1 MPYFI
6 TDAHPDCPNWAVVKE
21 DGELIPGGCQSSKG
35 DAIAQMVAVSL
46 AEDLEPGGDYEGN
59 TFRSLD
65 ELQERALP
73 DNYRPALAEDV
84 PDGRACGNC
93 LFYREDMVAN
103 DGERAWCAKWEDYVR
118 GDHYCNAWQG
128 DEERAPAPPEDQ
140 IKGSDKNKE
149 GSASGAGSN
158 IEFSERVETALR
170 NKVKEHNEAMSEA
183 NKPDWTRTTL
193 GQLKAVY
200 RRGSGAY
207 STSHRPGISRAAW
220 SMARVN
226 AYLYLLR
233 NGKPENKNYVTDYDL
248 LPKDHPKSTRSYQ
261 VREVNLEPPAYM
273 RAAARQGLKYHEEGL
288 SGGGLRPQTV
298 REARAMAAGNVTA
311 DKWVRLAAWIARHMG
326 DLDAP
331 AADPDNEDYPSAG
344 VVAHLLWGSG
354 PSKRAAERALSYAQG
369 VVGRLRDENND
380 RSAGNNVADLET
392 RMSPTD
398 FEIRET
404 SEGMTFEG
412 YAAMFDSPSQPLPF
426 TEKIAPGAFTRS
438 LKSRNDI
445 KLLWNHSAG
454 EVLGSTRAGTLKLS
468 EDERGLRVW
477 AMLPNT
483 TTGRDTSELIRRGD
497 VDSMSFGFSVPR
509 NGDSWSEDG
518 SERTLSEVR
527 LHEVSIVA
535 FPAYTATAGTTAV
548 RGLERLA
555 ERTEVDADSLADALL
570 KVELGDNITEDDRQL
585 LERVLDKLAPETD
598 EEAKADTSLEMLEL
612 KKKKLE
618 LLMGL

>member
-21 DGELIPGGCQSSKG
+21 DGELIPGGCQSTKG

-46 AEDLEPGGDYEGN
+46 AEDLEPGGDYQGS

-93 LFYREDMVAN
+93 LFYKEDMVAD

-118 GDHYCNAWQG
+118 GDHYCNAWEG
-128 DEERAPAPPEDQ
+128 DEERAPAPESEQ
-140 IKGSDKNKE
+140 IKGSDKNPE
-149 GSASGAGSN
+149 GSASGASGG
-158 IEFSERVETALR
+158 IELSERVETALR
-170 NKVKEHNEAMSEA
+170 NKAQEHNEAMDEA
-183 NKPDWTRTTL
+183 NKPEWTRTTL

-200 RRGSGAY
+200 RRGAGAY
-207 STSHRPGISRAAW
+207 STSHRPGMSRGGWA
-220 SMARVN
+220 MARVN

-233 NGKPENKNYVTDYDL
+233 NGRPENKNYITDYDL

-261 VREVNLEPPAYM
+261 IREVNLDPPAYM

-288 SGGGLRPQTV
+288 SGDGLRPQTV

-311 DKWVRLAAWIARHMG
+311 DKWVRIAAWIARHLV

-354 PSKRAAERALSYAQG
+354 PSKRAAERALAYARG
-369 VVGRLRDENND
+369 VVGRLESENAN
-380 RSAGNNVADLET
+380 RTTGNPVAELET

-454 EVLGSTRAGTLKLS
+454 EVLGSTRAGTLKLT
-468 EDERGLRVW
+468 EDERGLKVW

-509 NGDSWSEDG
+509 DGDSWSEDG
-518 SERTLSEVR
+518 SERTLREVR

-555 ERTEVDADSLADALL
+555 ERTDVDADSLADALL
-570 KVELGDNITEDDRQL
+570 KVEMGDNITEDDRQL
-585 LERVLDKLAPETD
+585 LERVLDKLAPET
-598 EEAKADTSLEMLEL
+598 EAEAQADTSLEMLQL

-618 LLMGL
+618 LLLGL

>member
-21 DGELIPGGCQSSKG
+21 DGELIPGGCQSTKG

-46 AEDLEPGGDYEGN
+46 AEDLEPGGDYQGS

-93 LFYREDMVAN
+93 LFYKEDMVAD

-118 GDHYCNAWQG
+118 GDHYCNAWEG
-128 DEERAPAPPEDQ
+128 DEERAPAPE
-140 IKGSDKNKE
+140 
-149 GSASGAGSN
+149 
-158 IEFSERVETALR
+158 
-170 NKVKEHNEAMSEA
+170 
-183 NKPDWTRTTL
+183 
-193 GQLKAVY
+193 
-200 RRGSGAY
+200 
-207 STSHRPGISRAAW
+207 
-220 SMARVN
+220 
-226 AYLYLLR
+226 
-233 NGKPENKNYVTDYDL
+233 
-248 LPKDHPKSTRSYQ
+248 SYQ
-261 VREVNLEPPAYM
+261 IREVNLDPPAYM

-288 SGGGLRPQTV
+288 SGDGLRPQTV

-311 DKWVRLAAWIARHMG
+311 DKWVRIAAWISRHLV

-354 PSKRAAERALSYAQG
+354 PSKRAAERALAYARG
-369 VVGRLRDENND
+369 VVGRLESENAN
-380 RSAGNNVADLET
+380 RTTGNPVAELET

-454 EVLGSTRAGTLKLS
+454 EVLGSTRAGTLKLT
-468 EDERGLRVW
+468 EDERGLKVW

-509 NGDSWSEDG
+509 DGDSWSEDG
-518 SERTLSEVR
+518 SERTLREVR

-570 KVELGDNITEDDRQL
+570 KVEMGDNITEDDRQL
-585 LERVLDKLAPETD
+585 LERVLDKLAPET
-598 EEAKADTSLEMLEL
+598 EAEAQADTSLEMLQL

-618 LLMGL
+618 LLLGL

>member
-1 MPYFI
+1 M
-6 TDAHPDCPNWAVVKE
+6 TEARD
-21 DGELIPGGCQSSKG
+21 
-35 DAIAQMVAVSL
+35 
-46 AEDLEPGGDYEGN
+46 
-59 TFRSLD
+59 
-65 ELQERALP
+65 LP
-73 DNYRPALAEDV
+73 DNFRPATSEDV
-84 PDGRACGNC
+84 PEGRACGNC
-93 LFYREDMVAN
+93 LFFNEDTLDSEGRAYCERWDEYVA
-103 DGERAWCAKWEDYVR
+103 G
-118 GDHYCNAWQG
+118 GQYCNAWQG
-128 DEERAPAPPEDQ
+128 DEERAEPGDLRV
-140 IKGSDKNKE
+140 GDFVRWN
-149 GSASGAGSN
+149 ASGGIARGKIARIVTEGTLPVPNTDFTLNASEDDPAALIKLWRESDDEWNETDVVVGHRFSTLTKIDDLRDGMPQGS
-158 IEFSERVETALR
+158 EQRQV
-170 NKVKEHNEAMSEA
+170 
-183 NKPDWTRTTL
+183 
-193 GQLKAVY
+193 
-200 RRGSGAY
+200 
-207 STSHRPGISRAAW
+207 
-220 SMARVN
+220 
-226 AYLYLLR
+226 
-233 NGKPENKNYVTDYDL
+233 DL
-248 LPKDHPKSTRSYQ
+248 S
-261 VREVNLEPPAYM
+261 PPAYM

-288 SGGGLRPQTV
+288 SGDGLRPQTV

-311 DKWVRLAAWIARHMG
+311 DKWVRIAAWISRHLV
-326 DLDAP
+326 DLDSP

-354 PSKRAAERALSYAQG
+354 PSKRAAERALAYARG
-369 VVGRLRDENND
+369 VVGRLESENAN
-380 RSAGNNVADLET
+380 RTTGNPVAELET

-454 EVLGSTRAGTLKLS
+454 EVLGSTRAGTLKLT
-468 EDERGLRVW
+468 EDERGLKVW

-518 SERTLSEVR
+518 AERTLNEVR

-570 KVELGDNITEDDRQL
+570 KVEMGDNITEDDRQL
-585 LERVLDKLAPETD
+585 LERVLDKLAPES
-598 EEAKADTSLEMLEL
+598 EAEAQADTSLEMLQL

-618 LLMGL
+618 LLLGL

>member
-1 MPYFI
+1 M
-6 TDAHPDCPNWAVVKE
+6 TTSDE
-21 DGELIPGGCQSSKG
+21 
-35 DAIAQMVAVSL
+35 AIR
-46 AEDLEPGGDYEGN
+46 D
-59 TFRSLD
+59 
-65 ELQERALP
+65 LP
-73 DNYRPALAEDV
+73 DNFRPATSEDV
-84 PDGRACGNC
+84 PEGRACGNC
-93 LFYREDMVAN
+93 IFFDEQNLDSEGRAFC
-103 DGERAWCAKWEDYVR
+103 ERWDEYVE
-118 GDHYCNAWQG
+118 GGQYCNAWQPRDG
-128 DEERAPAPPEDQ
+128 ERRQ
-140 IKGSDKNKE
+140 
-149 GSASGAGSN
+149 
-158 IEFSERVETALR
+158 V
-170 NKVKEHNEAMSEA
+170 
-183 NKPDWTRTTL
+183 
-193 GQLKAVY
+193 
-200 RRGSGAY
+200 
-207 STSHRPGISRAAW
+207 
-220 SMARVN
+220 
-226 AYLYLLR
+226 
-233 NGKPENKNYVTDYDL
+233 DL
-248 LPKDHPKSTRSYQ
+248 T
-261 VREVNLEPPAYM
+261 PPAYM

-369 VVGRLRDENND
+369 VVGRLKEENAE
-380 RSAGNNVADLET
+380 RTVGNVVADLET
-392 RMSPTD
+392 RMSPTE

-555 ERTEVDADSLADALL
+555 ERTDVDADSLADALL